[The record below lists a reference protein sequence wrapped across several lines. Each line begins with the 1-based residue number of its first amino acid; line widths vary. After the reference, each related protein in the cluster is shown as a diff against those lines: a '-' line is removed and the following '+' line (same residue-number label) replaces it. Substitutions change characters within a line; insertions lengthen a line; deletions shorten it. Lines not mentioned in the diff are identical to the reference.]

1 MKKQHKLLIENYI
14 KAKDT
19 NKPHLM
25 KNSFKMNSSLEI
37 FSNSKNISFPAKTTG
52 LSAISKVLVQ
62 DFNKTY
68 ENVYTICFE
77 EKSFEQDD
85 SFGLRW
91 LVAMNDRDT
100 KELKI
105 GFGTYI
111 WSFEDDLVSSL
122 DIRID
127 QMNVLEESFK
137 DEVIDAISK
146 LPYPWCKQKAL
157 QEATKDIKCLD
168 FLDQVS

>member
-19 NKPHLM
+19 NRSHLM
-25 KNSFKMNSSLEI
+25 KKSFKMNSSLEI
-37 FSNSKNISFPAKTTG
+37 FSNSKNITFPSKTTG

-62 DFNKTY
+62 DFNKSY
-68 ENVYTICFE
+68 ENIYTLCFE
-77 EKSFEQDD
+77 EKSFEQDS

-91 LVAMNDRDT
+91 LVAMNDKET

-111 WSFEDDLVSSL
+111 WTFDEELASSL

-127 QMNVLEESFK
+127 QMNVVVESYK

-146 LPYPWCKQKAL
+146 LPSPWCKQKEL
-157 QEATKDIKCLD
+157 LEVTKDIKCLD
-168 FLDQVS
+168 FLDQVL